1 MTKYFLGELDARLGF
16 RCDEATCQKVANT
29 VIWNRWPEPEMFV
42 CHEHGQSAVETDT
55 LPKTLAEM
63 LALPAPQ
70 AS

>member
-1 MTKYFLGELDARLGF
+1 MSKYFLGELNVRLGF
-16 RCDEATCQKVANT
+16 RCDQATCQKVANT

-55 LPKTLAEM
+55 LPMSLSRLLAQQET
-63 LALPAPQ
+63 Q